1 MSDLIRKSKQLQC
14 KQNISDKIILHV
26 KGVFSVVG
34 PVFKIYKNGGNN
46 CNDVSIS
53 VVMLVSIHPWSNRK
67 SMFAT
72 WFSAVTVQYVEI
84 IMIAL

>member
-14 KQNISDKIILHV
+14 KQNISDKLILHV

-53 VVMLVSIHPWSNRK
+53 VVMLAYIPE
-67 SMFAT
+67 AT
-72 WFSAVTVQYVEI
+72 EKVCLPLDSVQLLFR
-84 IMIAL
+84 M